1 MPDRRLELYLQLI
14 GRRPADELGDPDWA
28 SFYRCLKR
36 KARRQYGIKQFPRL
50 QMLEESKS
58 FKVDIGGKNGHHILI
73 GARIIDDLR
82 CVTDVVSEW
91 PNRIYSLSNMS
102 AQHLVKAFSARQRWN
117 MCLATQ
123 LFVKCFTMR
132 AGVEDYENFQ
142 RSYAAYLGE
151 RDPIDADLHAV
162 SQLFWYMQFK
172 EDYLIRNSLIT
183 NSRSMQRFQK
193 AFVIAHELAHFI
205 CENTNHHED
214 LSTERLVHIFNG
226 MTEKKTVAKSF
237 EKWRC
242 DPYEIRSERMNDLR
256 LDVILS
262 SKKPA
267 LDALRNG
274 FKEASADLV
283 ALELLHAGRKALMK
297 GYVMKPAQP
306 GSGNPNGIGKLNE
319 DMIGLCI
326 YDAFLHSVLTFK
338 VHKILEDLVDNYCL
352 LGELARP
359 RDIDGLLF
367 SNVESYLRFYMGSDW
382 LIQVV
387 LARDGKSSVVDSQSP
402 RRLRNSHREY
412 VADVHLDTID
422 DVLSYL
428 APMMIVFSEE
438 LIKSEPEVCE
448 EEYKRMF
455 VAVVTGEEKR
465 LPNRQRSLVSRWRK
479 SINARARR
487 YFVRGDSSA
496 DSGQ

>member
-14 GRRPADELGDPDWA
+14 GRKPADDLGDPDWT

-36 KARRQYGIKQFPRL
+36 VARKQYGINQFPRL

-58 FKVDIGGKNGHHILI
+58 FQVDIGEKNGHHILI
-73 GARIIDDLR
+73 GTRILDDLR

-102 AQHLVKAFSARQRWN
+102 ARHLVGAFSARRRWD
-117 MCLATQ
+117 MCLATE
-123 LFVKCFTMR
+123 LFAKSFKTR

-142 RSYAAYLGE
+142 RSYAAYLEE
-151 RDPIDADLHAV
+151 RDPIDADFHAV
-162 SQLFWYMQFK
+162 SQLFWYMQFR

-205 CENTNHHED
+205 CETTKRHD
-214 LSTERLVHIFNG
+214 DPSTERLVHIFKG
-226 MTEKKTVAKSF
+226 LTEKKTVVKSL

-242 DPYEIRSERMNDLR
+242 DPYEIRSERMNDLQID
-256 LDVILS
+256 LILS
-262 SKKPA
+262 AKKPA

-274 FKEASADLV
+274 CKEARADLV
-283 ALELLHAGRKALMK
+283 ALKLLYAGRKALMK
-297 GYVMKPAQP
+297 GYVMQPVQP
-306 GSGNPNGIGKLNE
+306 GPGNPRGIGNLNE
-319 DMIGLCI
+319 DMVGLCI
-326 YDAFLHSVLTFK
+326 YDAFLHSVLALK
-338 VHKILEDLVDNYCL
+338 VHKIREDLADSYCL

-359 RDIDGLLF
+359 RDIESLLF
-367 SNVESYLRFYMGSDW
+367 SNVEPYLRYYMGSDW

-402 RRLRNSHREY
+402 RQLRNSHREY
-412 VADVHLDTID
+412 VAAVHLDTID

-428 APMMIVFSEE
+428 APMMIVFSEG
-438 LIKSEPEVCE
+438 LIKSSPDVCE
-448 EEYKRMF
+448 ENYKRMF

-465 LPNRQRSLVSRWRK
+465 LPNRQRSLVSRWRR
-479 SINARARR
+479 SINARVQR
-487 YFVRGDSSA
+487 YFVPGDSAA